1 MGQTCCSKAMFSGL
15 IERVGKVAD
24 VEPIPAGLRIRIATG
39 LAAELSVGD
48 SVAVNGVCLTVAN
61 LDDAGFWAKVSPETA
76 RVTTLGRVGS
86 EGVVNLERALR
97 ADARLGGHFVLGH
110 VDDVGH
116 IDAIAQQTEF
126 YRVTLRYPRAVDAYI
141 VQKGSIAVDGISLT
155 VARLERGRFD
165 VQIVPYT
172 WEHTNLRAARVDDP
186 VNLECDI
193 IGKYVVRAL
202 DAVRDA
208 GPSAPPAGDE
218 DSA

>member
-1 MGQTCCSKAMFSGL
+1 MFSGL
-15 IERVGKVAD
+15 IERLGKVAD
-24 VEPIPAGLRIRIATG
+24 VETIPAGLRIRIATG

-48 SVAVNGVCLTVAN
+48 SVAVNGVCLTVVN
-61 LDDAGFWAKVSPETA
+61 LDDAGFWAEVSPETA

-86 EGVVNLERALR
+86 GGVVNLERALR
-97 ADARLGGHFVLGH
+97 ADARFGGHFVLGH
-110 VDDVGH
+110 VDDIGH
-116 IDAIAQQTEF
+116 IDAIARQAELH
-126 YRVTLRYPRAVDAYI
+126 RVTLRYPGAVDAYI
-141 VQKGSIAVDGISLT
+141 VQKGSIAVDGISFT

-172 WEHTNLRAARVDDP
+172 WEHTNLRAARMNDP

-202 DAVRDA
+202 DAVRDV
-208 GPSAPPAGDE
+208 GPAATPAGDE